1 MKTFK
6 KSAGFWISLR
16 NFLFLFLLTVVV
28 VQIFYLP
35 SLVDV
40 LVGIVCY
47 AVGLE
52 ICRTIKYTS
61 IIKKKGREAQ

>member
-1 MKTFK
+1 M
-6 KSAGFWISLR
+6 
-16 NFLFLFLLTVVV
+16 VV

-61 IIKKKGREAQ
+61 IIKKKGREAQLYSPVSKKRLNTIEVFITF